1 MANSKSAWEFITS
14 DMELDVENY
23 SKEYMDF
30 LDKSKTERTCASE
43 IILHAQRGGYVDLDD
58 LIKKGEP
65 LKPGT
70 KIYAV
75 NKNKSVGL
83 FVLGLENLEKG
94 FNLVGS
100 HIDSPRLDLKPNP
113 LYEDSNMAM
122 FKTHYYGGVK
132 KYQWATIPLALYGV
146 AYDEEGKKVEISLG
160 DKEDDPVF
168 FINDLLIH
176 LSSDQLQLKASEVIK
191 GEQLNVV
198 VGSKPLKKDEESES
212 KEFVKNSI
220 LEILKEKYGLT
231 EKSFLTAEF
240 EIVPAG
246 KAREVGFDR
255 SMIASYGHDDRVCA
269 FASLKAILEIEQ
281 PVKTAA
287 AIFMDKEEV
296 GSQGNTGMESK
307 FLEDCLAEIINL
319 EGEYSDIKLRRAFKS
334 AEVLSADVN
343 CCLDPNFPE
352 ATEKNNTAMLGNG
365 VTLTKYTG
373 ARGKG
378 GCNDANAEFLHKV
391 SRIFDENNIAW
402 QTGELGKVD
411 QGGGGTI
418 AYILGNLGA
427 EVVDCGT
434 PVLSMHAP
442 YELVSKIDA
451 YMTYKAYYH
460 FSK

>member
-1 MANSKSAWEFITS
+1 MKNRNVWDELTVAKEKSVEKFSK
-14 DMELDVENY
+14 D
-23 SKEYMDF
+23 YMKF
-30 LDKSKTERTCASE
+30 LDCSKTERTCTKE
-43 IILHAQRGGYVDLDD
+43 IIRQAEEHGFKNLEI
-58 LIKKGEP
+58 LIKENKKLTQGQ
-65 LKPGT
+65 KV
-70 KIYAV
+70 YAV
-75 NKNKSVGL
+75 NREKAVAL
-83 FVLGLENLEKG
+83 FVIGKNNLEEG
-94 FNLVGS
+94 FRLVGS

-113 LYEDSNMAM
+113 LYEDGNMAL

-146 AYDEEGKKVEISLG
+146 AFDENGKKVEIAIG
-160 DKEDDPVF
+160 DDEDDPIF

-198 VGSKPLKKDEESES
+198 VGSKPQKGDEKDR
-212 KEFVKNSI
+212 VKNSI
-220 LEILKEKYGLT
+220 LAILKERYHLS

-246 KAREVGFDR
+246 KAKEVGFDR

-269 FASLKAILEIEQ
+269 FASLKAILEVKK
-281 PVKTAA
+281 PVMTACA
-287 AIFMDKEEV
+287 VFMDKEEV

-307 FLEDCLAEIINL
+307 FFENCLAELINL
-319 EGEYSDIKLRRAFKS
+319 EGSYSELKLKRAFKN
-334 AEVLSADVN
+334 AKVLSADVN
-343 CCLDPNFPE
+343 CCFDPNYPE
-352 ATEKNNTAMLGNG
+352 ATEKNNTAKLGEG

-378 GCNDANAEFLHKV
+378 GCNDANAEYLNEV
-391 SRIFDENNIAW
+391 AMIFDKNKVVW

-418 AYILGNLGA
+418 AYILANYGA

-442 YELVSKIDA
+442 YELVSKADA
-451 YMTYKAYYH
+451 YMTYQAYYH